1 MKSFRGKKLL
11 TKGTYLNIT
20 SAISNKLI
28 SSIIL
33 NGGKLKAFSPKSVE
47 KNVFLHLLLNAVLE
61 ILARKVRKTIRIKGI
76 QIEKRKKKVKV
87 SLFVDHIRYF
97 YNITGD
103 KLT

>member
-33 NGGKLKAFSPKSVE
+33 NGGKLKAFSPKSVRK

-61 ILARKVRKTIRIKGI
+61 ILARKIRKTIRIKGI
-76 QIEKRKKKVKV
+76 QIEKKEKESQSILICR
-87 SLFVDHIRYF
+87 SY
-97 YNITGD
+97 
-103 KLT
+103 